1 MESIRLVL
9 LGRCIASPLLRD
21 HVDHDRTREV
31 ARATQGMLDLDG
43 VMPIDGADVLQAEVF
58 EHPLRG
64 DDVLQALLHAVKSL
78 VDGCADDGRALQRA
92 SPPSQESLIPLGRAQ
107 RREVMRHA
115 PDGR

>member
-78 VDGCADDGRALQRA
+78 VDGCANDGRALQRA
-92 SPPSQESLIPLGRAQ
+92 SPPSQESLISLGRAQ